1 MKTKNQG
8 SYSFFYF
15 SNATQKY
22 HKLFVFLHTLDKQ
35 TNKAMNLTSFIFEF
49 NCHIYIKKKKKSN
62 CHHVHMKTF
71 ENSISNIA

>member
-49 NCHIYIKKKKKSN
+49 NCH
-62 CHHVHMKTF
+62 HVHMKTF